1 MLHTPYVTGR
11 LEAGAGAAHFRD
23 RTTDHEVTP

>member
-1 MLHTPYVTGR
+1 MLHKPYVTGH
-11 LEAGAGAAHFRD
+11 LETEARVAHFRD